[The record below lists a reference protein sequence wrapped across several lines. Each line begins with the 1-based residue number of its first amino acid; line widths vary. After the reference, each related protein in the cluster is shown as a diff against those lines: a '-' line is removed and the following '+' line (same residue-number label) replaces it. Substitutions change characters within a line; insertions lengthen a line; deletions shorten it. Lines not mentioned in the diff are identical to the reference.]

1 MENLALVFLGLIALA
16 ALVQGA
22 FLVALGVGGLRLL
35 RRVTELHRGLQAEIL
50 PSFENMNRIAADLNE
65 MSALTAAQVEKV
77 EDLVAET
84 VARVE
89 DVRVQV
95 ATAAA
100 RPLDSF
106 RDLGGGREGPAP
118 RAAGVPAA
126 GRAGRAAPGRH
137 ASLRRRRAPLHLIAA
152 AAAAAAVTRP
162 RALAV
167 AALCAVAV
175 LATRLPFLAS
185 SLDDIDA
192 VNFALAV
199 GDFDPALPPAAS
211 AGQRRVRAAGQGL
224 RGRRGGRAVGLARAR
239 WPS

>member
-50 PSFENMNRIAADLNE
+50 PSFENMNRIATDLNE
-65 MSALTAAQVEKV
+65 VSALTAAQVEKV

-89 DVRVQV
+89 EVRVQM

-106 RDLGGGREGPAP
+106 RDLGAVVKG
-118 RAAGVPAA
+118 
-126 GRAGRAAPGRH
+126 
-137 ASLRRRRAPLHLIAA
+137 LRRGLQVYRQLGALGAQRRG
-152 AAAAAAVTRP
+152 
-162 RALAV
+162 
-167 AALCAVAV
+167 
-175 LATRLPFLAS
+175 ATRRYA
-185 SLDDIDA
+185 
-192 VNFALAV
+192 
-199 GDFDPALPPAAS
+199 GDEHLFI
-211 AGQRRVRAAGQGL
+211 
-224 RGRRGGRAVGLARAR
+224 
-239 WPS
+239 

>member
-35 RRVTELHRGLQAEIL
+35 RRVTEVHRGLQAEIL
-50 PSFENMNRIAADLNE
+50 PSFENMNRIAADLTE
-65 MSALTAAQVEKV
+65 VSALTAAQVEKV

-106 RDLGGGREGPAP
+106 RDLG
-118 RAAGVPAA
+118 
-126 GRAGRAAPGRH
+126 
-137 ASLRRRRAPLHLIAA
+137 
-152 AAAAAAVTRP
+152 
-162 RALAV
+162 
-167 AALCAVAV
+167 
-175 LATRLPFLAS
+175 
-185 SLDDIDA
+185 
-192 VNFALAV
+192 
-199 GDFDPALPPAAS
+199 
-211 AGQRRVRAAGQGL
+211 
-224 RGRRGGRAVGLARAR
+224 AR
-239 WPS
+239 S